1 MAVIHLHIGLN
12 KTGTSSLQDFF
23 RMNAQ
28 ALWDEAGLCYPQA
41 GRDGGPAHHALSKWL
56 KSPKGIEAGAEAP
69 MVAALLGELRGAQSA
84 VISSEDFHT
93 HGPRSTAQLARLLAG
108 HEVKVY
114 LYLRE
119 HVAYLSSWYQQ
130 NVQATHLSC
139 AFDTF
144 CYFTRKPL
152 AKIAEQWAQAFGR
165 ERVQVAL
172 YERPALVGGDIV
184 QDFAARIGLG
194 GDLGRFKRK
203 PYDSNPSVAGN
214 LLFIKRLLNNFHD
227 KAAAAGFVD
236 EVTAL
241 SRLKPLFQGR
251 MAVDEETVRYV
262 AGMYKADRQELQ
274 ERFGLKITPR
284 EGPQPG
290 QPTPDFATLQADW
303 AWVMATAR
311 ERGFALASCES
322 LLALGD
328 LSRLAPAQQ
337 AALAA

>member
-1 MAVIHLHIGLN
+1 MADIHLHIGLN

-56 KSPKGIEAGAEAP
+56 KSPKGIEAGAVAP
-69 MVAALLGELRGAQSA
+69 MVAALLGELREAKSA

-93 HGPRSTAQLARLLAG
+93 HGPRSIEQLAHLLAG
-108 HEVKVY
+108 HRVRVV
-114 LYLRE
+114 LYVRE

-152 AKIAEQWAQAFGR
+152 AKIADQWAKAFGPG
-165 ERVQVAL
+165 QVELAL
-172 YERPALVGGDIV
+172 YERPQLVGGDIV

-214 LLFIKRLLNNFHD
+214 LLFIKRLLNNFHS
-227 KAAAAGFVD
+227 KPVAASFVD

-241 SRLKPLFQGR
+241 SRLKPQFQGR

-262 AGMYKADRQELQ
+262 AGMYKADRLELQ
-274 ERFGLKITPR
+274 QRYGLQIDAP
-284 EGPQPG
+284 EGAQAG
-290 QPTPDFATLQADW
+290 QPTPDFSTLQADW
-303 AWVMATAR
+303 GWVMQTAR
-311 ERGFALASCES
+311 ERGFALAAGEG
-322 LLALGD
+322 LLTMGDFTRMAPERPALP
-328 LSRLAPAQQ
+328 SA
-337 AALAA
+337 

>member
-1 MAVIHLHIGLN
+1 MADIHLHIGLN

-69 MVAALLGELRGAQSA
+69 MVAALLGELREAQSA

-93 HGPRSTAQLARLLAG
+93 HGPRSIEQLARLLAG
-108 HEVKVY
+108 HRVRVY
-114 LYLRE
+114 LYVRE

-152 AKIAEQWAQAFGR
+152 AKIADQWAKAFGPGNV
-165 ERVQVAL
+165 ELAL
-172 YERPALVGGDIV
+172 YERPLLAGGDIV
-184 QDFAARIGLG
+184 QDFAARIGLA

-214 LLFIKRLLNNFHD
+214 LLFIKRLLNNFHS
-227 KAAAAGFVD
+227 KPVAASFVD

-241 SRLKPLFQGR
+241 SRLKPQFQGR

-262 AGMYKADRQELQ
+262 AGMYKADRLELQ
-274 ERFGLKITPR
+274 QRYGLRIAAP
-284 EGPQPG
+284 EGPQTG
-290 QPTPDFATLQADW
+290 QPTPDFSTLRADW
-303 AWVMATAR
+303 DWVMATAR
-311 ERGFALASCES
+311 ERGFALAGCAE
-322 LLALGD
+322 LLAMGD
-328 LSRLAPAQQ
+328 FSGLATERKTE
-337 AALAA
+337 LAA